1 MLSPEE
7 LKLVGG
13 SDVSA
18 LVGLN
23 PYKTA
28 HDVFARIVLGREDPE
43 TKAMRRGTLMEPV
56 IRELA
61 REEFGLKFAGPRKYR
76 HAPFLRAS
84 LDDVLL
90 VDGEEQV
97 AEFKSVGP
105 FAAGEYGE
113 QGTDEVPTHHLCQV
127 QTYLWVSKMPQA
139 HLFAL
144 VGVDDMRRY
153 IIHPDSEFQAMLLDA
168 AERFWVD
175 NVLTG
180 TPPAV
185 DASESCARFLAERF
199 PRNEGSFLS
208 ATDEAARWAQQLRVE
223 RENKERAEEAEAE
236 ARNHLI
242 ALIGS
247 ADGIVGDSWRITNK
261 LVKGR
266 AKTDW
271 EAVAVEAGA
280 PVELVKK
287 HTTIGAGYRR
297 FLPKFQET

>member
-61 REEFGLKFAGPRKYR
+61 REEFGLEFVGPRKYR

-84 LDDVLL
+84 LDDVL
-90 VDGEEQV
+90 VVSGEEQV

-113 QGTDEVPTHHLCQV
+113 QGTDEVPTHHLCQA

-153 IIHPDSEFQAMLLDA
+153 VIRPDSEFQAMLLEA

-180 TPPAV
+180 APPAV

-199 PRNEGSFLS
+199 PRNGGELLR
-208 ATDEAARWAQQLRVE
+208 AKPEAMRWVEQLRVS
-223 RENKERAEEAEAE
+223 REAVKAAEEAESE
-236 ARNHLI
+236 ARNHLV
-242 ALIGS
+242 ALIGD
-247 ADGIVGDSWRITNK
+247 ADGLQGDGWKVTHR

-271 EAVAVEAGA
+271 EAVAMEAGA
-280 PVELVKK
+280 PNELIRK